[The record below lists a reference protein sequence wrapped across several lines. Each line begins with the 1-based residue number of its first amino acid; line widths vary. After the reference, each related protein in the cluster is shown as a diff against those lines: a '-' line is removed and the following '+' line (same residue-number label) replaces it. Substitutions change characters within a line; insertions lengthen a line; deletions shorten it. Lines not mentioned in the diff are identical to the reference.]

1 MSIQE
6 SHERALRKA
15 FDSGPYYQLLQMKL
29 EKLDLG
35 FARLRMPV
43 RQELMQI
50 FNVVH
55 GGAIGSL
62 ADTAVAFA
70 LLTLLEPEERVATV
84 EMKMN
89 FLVPAGG
96 GQLISEARILS
107 KGRRIA
113 LSDME
118 VKNKRGKLLAK
129 GLATY
134 MILGDALIGRKSF

>member
-1 MSIQE
+1 MPLKE
-6 SHERALRKA
+6 THEKTLRQA
-15 FDSGPYYQLLQMKL
+15 FESGPFYQLLKMRL
-29 EKLDLG
+29 EELDSG

-55 GGAIGSL
+55 GGAIVSL

-70 LLTLLEPEERVATV
+70 LLTLVGPEEKVTTV

-89 FLVPAGG
+89 YLAPAEEGE
-96 GQLISEARILS
+96 LIGEARIIS
-107 KGRRIA
+107 RGRRIA

-118 VKNKRGKLLAK
+118 VKNEEGRLIAK

-134 MILGDALIGRKSF
+134 MILGDAPIRKNSF